1 MVRDSFGKVDYLAQC
16 EALCVTPV
24 AQIVRYLEHEELH
37 LAHYGIGGKGLQAL
51 LAALKV
57 YRNSVAALHLLA
69 LHRMPQACISRA
81 GCAAAYTAATPA
93 TANATVAG

>member
-16 EALCVTPV
+16 EALRVTPV

-57 YRNSVAALHLLA
+57 RVSLWVAHLSTPEPSLVCA
-69 LHRMPQACISRA
+69 HNQA
-81 GCAAAYTAATPA
+81 
-93 TANATVAG
+93 